1 MPGNFMADKSSTP
14 CHIWRFFDGKAG
26 HRNQILGLTDAIAR
40 IIPTHCLDVDV
51 SGSLRG
57 IRSLLPGR
65 LRSFEDLPAPTL
77 LIGAGHATH
86 VPMLA
91 TRRRFGGRALV
102 LMKPSLPL
110 FLFDLCFI
118 PTADDLKRIPSN
130 VIPTEGALN
139 RIRPS
144 DSLDVGRGLI
154 LIGGPSEHFGWSDQA
169 VLSQVKSVTE
179 RHPDVQWTITTS
191 RRTPASFLGAW
202 HSSGRRG
209 QMVPVDQT
217 GPDWLPEKLKSA
229 ATVWVTNESVSMI
242 YEALTSGASV
252 GILTLPKLRVSRV
265 TRGIDSLITRN
276 LVTPFDRWQQSAVV
290 RSATQ
295 TLNEASRCAELV
307 TLRFLVH
314 ASESPLRTRRVA

>member
-1 MPGNFMADKSSTP
+1 MADESSIP
-14 CHIWRFFDGKAG
+14 CNIWRFFDGKAG
-26 HRNQILGLTDAIAR
+26 HRNQILGLTDAMGR
-40 IIPTHCLDVDV
+40 ITPTHCFDVDV

-57 IRSLLPGR
+57 IRSWLPGR
-65 LRSFEDLPAPTL
+65 MRSLEQFPAPSL

-86 VPMLA
+86 WPILA
-91 TRRRFGGRALV
+91 ARRRYGGRAVV

-110 FLFDLCFI
+110 FLFDLCLI
-118 PTADDLKRIPSN
+118 PAADRLKRIPSN
-130 VIPTEGALN
+130 VILTEGALN

-144 DSLDVGRGLI
+144 DSLDERCGLI

-169 VLSQVKSVTE
+169 ILSQVKAVTE
-179 RHPDVQWTITTS
+179 RHPDIQWTLTTS

-209 QMVPVDQT
+209 QLVPVDQT
-217 GPDWLPEKLKSA
+217 GPDWLPEKLRSA

-252 GILTLPKLRVSRV
+252 GILTLPKSRNSRV
-265 TRGIDSLITRN
+265 TRGIDSLVARN
-276 LVTPFDRWQQSAVV
+276 LVTPFDHWQQSAVV
-290 RSATQ
+290 RRATQ

-307 TLRFLVH
+307 KHRLLPC
-314 ASESPLRTRRVA
+314 APESPQSTRRVA